1 MDLLERIKQVNKQ
14 SEENNRKSA
23 QAQAQQRLLTEQ
35 ISEKVAEYEQEF
47 GISFPNIEDEDKF
60 SKFLDRLV
68 RTTEDELLKQVEV
81 AEKVNQLILDGDI
94 EGAQELLGYDF
105 EANQVDDSDEED
117 IEEDVAEEEDIEED
131 VAEEDDTEDEPA
143 EEVEEVE
150 IAEEEVPEDEDDDI
164 EDEPQEEEIS
174 KPVRR
179 RPRRTVV
186 SNDLDL
192 DDLED
197 EEPVA
202 KPTKRRK
209 VVEEDEDL
217 SPFHAPER
225 KVIKDDLED
234 EEPVAKPKR
243 TRTRRAVVT
252 SNFDMDGEDTS
263 VSLEE
268 LNKVAQIS
276 PKGNPLEDVEEEEV
290 PTVRRRRRKMVAVP
304 DEEEVDDYVAPT
316 RPVRSGGSFKFD

>member
-47 GISFPNIEDEDKF
+47 GISFPNIEDGEKF
-60 SKFLDRLV
+60 SKFLNRLV
-68 RTTEDELLKQVEV
+68 KTTEDELLKQVEV

-105 EANQVDDSDEED
+105 EASQVDETD
-117 IEEDVAEEEDIEED
+117 EEDIEED
-131 VAEEDDTEDEPA
+131 VAEEDDTEEELA
-143 EEVEEVE
+143 EEVKEVE
-150 IAEEEVPEDEDDDI
+150 IDEEDTPEDEDEDI

-209 VVEEDEDL
+209 VVEDEDL

-225 KVIKDDLED
+225 RVIKDDLED

>member
-47 GISFPNIEDEDKF
+47 GISFPNIDDEAKF

-117 IEEDVAEEEDIEED
+117 IEEDV
-131 VAEEDDTEDEPA
+131 VEEDDTEDEPA
-143 EEVEEVE
+143 EEVEIAKEE
-150 IAEEEVPEDEDDDI
+150 IPEDKDEDI
-164 EDEPQEEEIS
+164 EDESQEEGIS
-174 KPVRR
+174 KPIRR

-209 VVEEDEDL
+209 VVED
-217 SPFHAPER
+217 
-225 KVIKDDLED
+225 DDLED

-252 SNFDMDGEDTS
+252 SNFDMDGEDSS

>member
-47 GISFPNIEDEDKF
+47 GISFPNIDDEAKF

-117 IEEDVAEEEDIEED
+117 IEEDVAEE
-131 VAEEDDTEDEPA
+131 DDTEEEPA

-150 IAEEEVPEDEDDDI
+150 IAEEEVPEDEDEDI

-186 SNDLDL
+186 SNDLGL

-209 VVEEDEDL
+209 VVED
-217 SPFHAPER
+217 
-225 KVIKDDLED
+225 DDLED
-234 EEPVAKPKR
+234 EAPVVKPKR

-252 SNFDMDGEDTS
+252 SNFDMEEDDSS

-268 LNKVAQIS
+268 LNKVANVS

-304 DEEEVDDYVAPT
+304 DDEGVDDYVAPT

>member
-117 IEEDVAEEEDIEED
+117 IEEDVAD
-131 VAEEDDTEDEPA
+131 EDDT

-150 IAEEEVPEDEDDDI
+150 IAEEEVPEDEDEDI

-209 VVEEDEDL
+209 VVEKDEDL

-234 EEPVAKPKR
+234 EAPVEKPKR
-243 TRTRRAVVT
+243 TRTRRSVVT
-252 SNFDMDGEDTS
+252 SNFDMGGEDSS

-268 LNKVAQIS
+268 LNKVAQLS

>member
-105 EANQVDDSDEED
+105 EASHVDGTEDED
-117 IEEDVAEEEDIEED
+117 IEEV
-131 VAEEDDTEDEPA
+131 V
-143 EEVEEVE
+143 EEVEELE
-150 IAEEEVPEDEDDDI
+150 DESTEDEAEYDDIAVADDENEATADIDDEDD
-164 EDEPQEEEIS
+164 EVEEEPQEEETP
-174 KPVRR
+174 KPIRR
-179 RPRRTVV
+179 RPRRTVETKE
-186 SNDLDL
+186 LDL
-192 DDLED
+192 DDLEE
-197 EEPVA
+197 EEP
-202 KPTKRRK
+202 
-209 VVEEDEDL
+209 
-217 SPFHAPER
+217 
-225 KVIKDDLED
+225 I
-234 EEPVAKPKR
+234 AKPKR
-243 TRTRRAVVT
+243 TRTRRSVVT
-252 SNFDMDGEDTS
+252 SNFDMEEDDTS

-268 LNKVAQIS
+268 LNKVANVS
-276 PKGNPLEDVEEEEV
+276 PKGASLDEVEEEEV
-290 PTVRRRRRKMVAVP
+290 PTVRRRRRRMVEVP
-304 DEEEVDDYVAPT
+304 VDDEDGVDDYVAPT

>member
-47 GISFPNIEDEDKF
+47 GISFPNINDEAKF

-117 IEEDVAEEEDIEED
+117 IEEDVAEE
-131 VAEEDDTEDEPA
+131 DDTEEELA

-150 IAEEEVPEDEDDDI
+150 ISEEEVPEDEDEDI
-164 EDEPQEEEIS
+164 EDEPQEEEIP
-174 KPVRR
+174 KPVRS
-179 RPRRTVV
+179 RPR
-186 SNDLDL
+186 
-192 DDLED
+192 
-197 EEPVA
+197 
-202 KPTKRRK
+202 
-209 VVEEDEDL
+209 
-217 SPFHAPER
+217 
-225 KVIKDDLED
+225 
-234 EEPVAKPKR
+234 
-243 TRTRRAVVT
+243 
-252 SNFDMDGEDTS
+252 
-263 VSLEE
+263 
-268 LNKVAQIS
+268 
-276 PKGNPLEDVEEEEV
+276 
-290 PTVRRRRRKMVAVP
+290 
-304 DEEEVDDYVAPT
+304 
-316 RPVRSGGSFKFD
+316 

>member
-60 SKFLDRLV
+60 SKFLGRLV

-105 EANQVDDSDEED
+105 EANQVNDSDEED
-117 IEEDVAEEEDIEED
+117 IEE
-131 VAEEDDTEDEPA
+131 VAEEDDTEDEPT
-143 EEVEEVE
+143 EEVE
-150 IAEEEVPEDEDDDI
+150 IDEEEVPEDADEDI
-164 EDEPQEEEIS
+164 ENEPREEEIS

-186 SNDLDL
+186 SNELDL
-192 DDLED
+192 DDLE

-243 TRTRRAVVT
+243 TRTRRPVVT
-252 SNFDMDGEDTS
+252 SNFDMEDEDSS

-276 PKGNPLEDVEEEEV
+276 PKGSPLEDVEEEEV

>member
-1 MDLLERIKQVNKQ
+1 MDLLERIKQANKQ

-47 GISFPNIEDEDKF
+47 GISFPNIEDEAKF

-117 IEEDVAEEEDIEED
+117 IEE
-131 VAEEDDTEDEPA
+131 VAEEDDTEDEPT
-143 EEVEEVE
+143 EEVE
-150 IAEEEVPEDEDDDI
+150 IDEEEVSEDEDEDI
-164 EDEPQEEEIS
+164 ENEPQEEEIS

-186 SNDLDL
+186 SNELDL

-243 TRTRRAVVT
+243 TRTRRPVVT
-252 SNFDMDGEDTS
+252 SNFDMEDEDSS

-276 PKGNPLEDVEEEEV
+276 PKGSPLEDVEEEEV

>member
-1 MDLLERIKQVNKQ
+1 MDLLERIKQANKQ

-47 GISFPNIEDEDKF
+47 GISFPNIEDEAKF

-117 IEEDVAEEEDIEED
+117 VEE
-131 VAEEDDTEDEPA
+131 VAEEDDTEDEPT
-143 EEVEEVE
+143 EEVE
-150 IAEEEVPEDEDDDI
+150 IDEEEVPEDEDEDI
-164 EDEPQEEEIS
+164 ENEPQEEEIS

-186 SNDLDL
+186 SNELDL
-192 DDLED
+192 DDLE

-243 TRTRRAVVT
+243 TRTRRPVVT
-252 SNFDMDGEDTS
+252 SNFDMEDEDSS

-276 PKGNPLEDVEEEEV
+276 PKGSPLEDVEEEEV

>member
-35 ISEKVAEYEQEF
+35 ISEKVADYEQEF

-105 EANQVDDSDEED
+105 EANQVDDSDED
-117 IEEDVAEEEDIEED
+117 DIEED
-131 VAEEDDTEDEPA
+131 VAEEDDTE
-143 EEVEEVE
+143 EELAEEVE
-150 IAEEEVPEDEDDDI
+150 IAEEEVPEDEDEDI
-164 EDEPQEEEIS
+164 EDEPQEEEIT

-209 VVEEDEDL
+209 VVED
-217 SPFHAPER
+217 
-225 KVIKDDLED
+225 DDLED
-234 EEPVAKPKR
+234 EAPVAKPKR

>member
-1 MDLLERIKQVNKQ
+1 MDLLERIKQANKQ

-47 GISFPNIEDEDKF
+47 GISFPNIEDEAKF

-105 EANQVDDSDEED
+105 KANQVDDSDEED
-117 IEEDVAEEEDIEED
+117 IEEVAEEVI
-131 VAEEDDTEDEPA
+131 EDEPD
-143 EEVEEVE
+143 EEVE
-150 IAEEEVPEDEDDDI
+150 IDEEEVSEDEDEDI
-164 EDEPQEEEIS
+164 ENEPQEEEIS

-186 SNDLDL
+186 SNELDL
-192 DDLED
+192 DDLE

-243 TRTRRAVVT
+243 TRTRRPVVT
-252 SNFDMDGEDTS
+252 SNFDMEDEDS
-263 VSLEE
+263 NISLEE

-276 PKGNPLEDVEEEEV
+276 PKGSPLEDVEEEEV

>member
-94 EGAQELLGYDF
+94 EGAQELLGYGF
-105 EANQVDDSDEED
+105 EANQVDDSDED
-117 IEEDVAEEEDIEED
+117 DIEED

-150 IAEEEVPEDEDDDI
+150 IAEEEVPEDEDEDI
-164 EDEPQEEEIS
+164 ENEPQEEEIS

-209 VVEEDEDL
+209 VVED
-217 SPFHAPER
+217 
-225 KVIKDDLED
+225 DDLED
-234 EEPVAKPKR
+234 EAPVAKPKR

-252 SNFDMDGEDTS
+252 SNFDMDGEDSS

-290 PTVRRRRRKMVAVP
+290 PTVRRRHRKMVAVP

>member
-60 SKFLDRLV
+60 SKFLGRLV

-94 EGAQELLGYDF
+94 EGAQELSGYDF

-117 IEEDVAEEEDIEED
+117 IEEDVAEEDN
-131 VAEEDDTEDEPA
+131 TEDEPA
-143 EEVEEVE
+143 EEVEDVE
-150 IAEEEVPEDEDDDI
+150 IAEEEVPEDEDI
-164 EDEPQEEEIS
+164 ENEPKEEEIS

-186 SNDLDL
+186 SNELDL
-192 DDLED
+192 DDLE
-197 EEPVA
+197 EESVA

-252 SNFDMDGEDTS
+252 SNFDMDEEDSS

>member
-1 MDLLERIKQVNKQ
+1 M
-14 SEENNRKSA
+14 
-23 QAQAQQRLLTEQ
+23 
-35 ISEKVAEYEQEF
+35 
-47 GISFPNIEDEDKF
+47 
-60 SKFLDRLV
+60 V

-117 IEEDVAEEEDIEED
+117 IEEDVAEE
-131 VAEEDDTEDEPA
+131 DDTEDEPA

-150 IAEEEVPEDEDDDI
+150 IDKEEVPEDEDEDI
-164 EDEPQEEEIS
+164 ENEPQEEEIS

-209 VVEEDEDL
+209 VVED
-217 SPFHAPER
+217 
-225 KVIKDDLED
+225 DDLED

-304 DEEEVDDYVAPT
+304 DEEGVDDYVAPT

>member
-47 GISFPNIEDEDKF
+47 GISFPNIEDGEKF

-105 EANQVDDSDEED
+105 EASHVDGTEDED
-117 IEEDVAEEEDIEED
+117 IEEV
-131 VAEEDDTEDEPA
+131 V
-143 EEVEEVE
+143 EEVEELEDESTEDEVE
-150 IAEEEVPEDEDDDI
+150 YDDIADADDENEISADVDDEDD
-164 EDEPQEEEIS
+164 EVEEEPQEKETPSPI
-174 KPVRR
+174 RR

-209 VVEEDEDL
+209 VVED
-217 SPFHAPER
+217 
-225 KVIKDDLED
+225 DDLED

-252 SNFDMDGEDTS
+252 SNFDMDGEDSS

>member
-1 MDLLERIKQVNKQ
+1 MDLLERIKQANKQ

-47 GISFPNIEDEDKF
+47 GISFPNIEDKAKF

-94 EGAQELLGYDF
+94 EGAQELLGYNF

-117 IEEDVAEEEDIEED
+117 IEE
-131 VAEEDDTEDEPA
+131 VAEEDDTEDEPT
-143 EEVEEVE
+143 EEVE
-150 IAEEEVPEDEDDDI
+150 IDEEGVSEDEDEDI
-164 EDEPQEEEIS
+164 ENEPQEEEIY

-186 SNDLDL
+186 SNELDL
-192 DDLED
+192 DDLE

-243 TRTRRAVVT
+243 TRTRRPVVT
-252 SNFDMDGEDTS
+252 SNFDMEDEDS
-263 VSLEE
+263 NVSLEE

-276 PKGNPLEDVEEEEV
+276 PKGSPLEDVEEEEV

>member
-47 GISFPNIEDEDKF
+47 GISFPNIEDDEKF
-60 SKFLDRLV
+60 SKFLNKLV

-105 EANQVDDSDEED
+105 EASQVDE
-117 IEEDVAEEEDIEED
+117 
-131 VAEEDDTEDEPA
+131 TEDEDTEEVV
-143 EEVEEVE
+143 EEVEELDDE
-150 IAEEEVPEDEDDDI
+150 STEDEAEDSDIADADDENETTVDVDYEDDEV
-164 EDEPQEEEIS
+164 EDEHQEEEIT
-174 KPVRR
+174 KPIRR
-179 RPRRTVV
+179 RPRRTVETKE
-186 SNDLDL
+186 LDL

-197 EEPVA
+197 EEP
-202 KPTKRRK
+202 
-209 VVEEDEDL
+209 
-217 SPFHAPER
+217 
-225 KVIKDDLED
+225 I
-234 EEPVAKPKR
+234 AKPKR
-243 TRTRRAVVT
+243 TRTRRSVVT
-252 SNFDMDGEDTS
+252 SNFDMEEDDTS

-268 LNKVAQIS
+268 LNKVANVS
-276 PKGNPLEDVEEEEV
+276 PKGVSLDEVEEEEV
-290 PTVRRRRRKMVAVP
+290 PTVRRRRRRMVEVP
-304 DEEEVDDYVAPT
+304 VDAEDGVDDYVAPT

>member
-47 GISFPNIEDEDKF
+47 GISFPNIKDEDKF

-68 RTTEDELLKQVEV
+68 RTMEDELLKQVEV

-117 IEEDVAEEEDIEED
+117 IEEDVAEEED
-131 VAEEDDTEDEPA
+131 TENEPA
-143 EEVEEVE
+143 EEVE
-150 IAEEEVPEDEDDDI
+150 IAEEEVPEDKDEDI

-209 VVEEDEDL
+209 VVEDEDL

-234 EEPVAKPKR
+234 EAPVAKPKR
-243 TRTRRAVVT
+243 TRIRRAVVT
-252 SNFDMDGEDTS
+252 SNFDMDGEDSS

-276 PKGNPLEDVEEEEV
+276 PKGNPLKDVEEEEV

>member
-47 GISFPNIEDEDKF
+47 GISFPNIDDEAKF

-105 EANQVDDSDEED
+105 EANQVDDFDEED
-117 IEEDVAEEEDIEED
+117 IEEDVAEEN
-131 VAEEDDTEDEPA
+131 DTEEELA

-150 IAEEEVPEDEDDDI
+150 IAEEEVPEDEDEDI

-179 RPRRTVV
+179 RPRRTVL

-209 VVEEDEDL
+209 VVED
-217 SPFHAPER
+217 
-225 KVIKDDLED
+225 DDLED
-234 EEPVAKPKR
+234 EAPVAKPKH
-243 TRTRRAVVT
+243 TRTRRVVVT

>member
-81 AEKVNQLILDGDI
+81 AEKVNQLILEGDI

-105 EANQVDDSDEED
+105 EANQVDDSY
-117 IEEDVAEEEDIEED
+117 EEDIEED
-131 VAEEDDTEDEPA
+131 VAEEDDTKDEPA

-150 IAEEEVPEDEDDDI
+150 IDKEEVPEDEDEDI
-164 EDEPQEEEIS
+164 ENEPQEEEIS

-186 SNDLDL
+186 SNYLDL

-209 VVEEDEDL
+209 VVED
-217 SPFHAPER
+217 
-225 KVIKDDLED
+225 DDLED
-234 EEPVAKPKR
+234 EAPVAKPKR

-252 SNFDMDGEDTS
+252 SNFDMDGEDSS

-268 LNKVAQIS
+268 LNKVANVS

>member
-47 GISFPNIEDEDKF
+47 GISFPNIEDDEKF
-60 SKFLDRLV
+60 SKFLNKLV

-105 EANQVDDSDEED
+105 EASQVDE
-117 IEEDVAEEEDIEED
+117 
-131 VAEEDDTEDEPA
+131 TEDEDTEEVVEVV
-143 EEVEEVE
+143 EEVEEL
-150 IAEEEVPEDEDDDI
+150 EDESTEDESEDGDIADADDENETTADAGDVDD
-164 EDEPQEEEIS
+164 EDEEEPQEEETP

-179 RPRRTVV
+179 RPRRTVTTEEV
-186 SNDLDL
+186 SL
-192 DDLED
+192 DDLE
-197 EEPVA
+197 E
-202 KPTKRRK
+202 
-209 VVEEDEDL
+209 
-217 SPFHAPER
+217 
-225 KVIKDDLED
+225 

-243 TRTRRAVVT
+243 TRTRRSVVT
-252 SNFDMDGEDTS
+252 SNFDMEEDDTS

-268 LNKVAQIS
+268 LNKVANVS
-276 PKGNPLEDVEEEEV
+276 PKGASLDELEEEEV
-290 PTVRRRRRKMVAVP
+290 PTVRRRRRRMVAVP
-304 DEEEVDDYVAPT
+304 VNDEDGVDDYVAPT
-316 RPVRSGGSFKFD
+316 RPARSGGSFKFD

>member
-105 EANQVDDSDEED
+105 EANQVDDSDEEG
-117 IEEDVAEEEDIEED
+117 IEED

-143 EEVEEVE
+143 EEVE
-150 IAEEEVPEDEDDDI
+150 IAEEEVPEDEDEDI

-209 VVEEDEDL
+209 VVED
-217 SPFHAPER
+217 
-225 KVIKDDLED
+225 DDLED

-290 PTVRRRRRKMVAVP
+290 PKVRRRRRKMVAVP

>member
-1 MDLLERIKQVNKQ
+1 MDLLERIKQANKQ

-47 GISFPNIEDEDKF
+47 GISFPNIEDEAKF

-117 IEEDVAEEEDIEED
+117 IEE
-131 VAEEDDTEDEPA
+131 VAEEDDTEDEPT
-143 EEVEEVE
+143 EEVE
-150 IAEEEVPEDEDDDI
+150 IDEEGVSEDEDEDI
-164 EDEPQEEEIS
+164 ENEPQEEEIS

-186 SNDLDL
+186 SNELDL
-192 DDLED
+192 DDLE

-243 TRTRRAVVT
+243 TRTRRPVVT
-252 SNFDMDGEDTS
+252 SNFDMEDEDSS

-276 PKGNPLEDVEEEEV
+276 PKGSPLEDVEEEEV

>member
-117 IEEDVAEEEDIEED
+117 IEEDVAEE
-131 VAEEDDTEDEPA
+131 DDTKEEPA

-150 IAEEEVPEDEDDDI
+150 IAEEEVPEDEDEDI
-164 EDEPQEEEIS
+164 ENEPQEEEIS

-186 SNDLDL
+186 SNELDL
-192 DDLED
+192 DDLE

-243 TRTRRAVVT
+243 TRTRRSVVT

>member
-1 MDLLERIKQVNKQ
+1 MDLLERIKQANKQ

-47 GISFPNIEDEDKF
+47 GISFPNIEDEAKF

-117 IEEDVAEEEDIEED
+117 IEE
-131 VAEEDDTEDEPA
+131 VAEEDDTEDEPT
-143 EEVEEVE
+143 EEVE
-150 IAEEEVPEDEDDDI
+150 IDEEEVSEDEDEDI
-164 EDEPQEEEIS
+164 ENEPQEEEIS

-186 SNDLDL
+186 SNELDL
-192 DDLED
+192 DDLE

-243 TRTRRAVVT
+243 TRTRRPVVT
-252 SNFDMDGEDTS
+252 SNFDMEDEDS
-263 VSLEE
+263 NVSLEE

-276 PKGNPLEDVEEEEV
+276 PKGNPLKDVEEEEV

>member
-117 IEEDVAEEEDIEED
+117 VEEDV
-131 VAEEDDTEDEPA
+131 VEEDDTEDEPA

-150 IAEEEVPEDEDDDI
+150 IAEEEVPEDEDEDI
-164 EDEPQEEEIS
+164 EDEPQEEKIS

-209 VVEEDEDL
+209 VVED
-217 SPFHAPER
+217 
-225 KVIKDDLED
+225 DDLED

>member
-1 MDLLERIKQVNKQ
+1 MDLLERIKQANKQ

-47 GISFPNIEDEDKF
+47 GISFPNIEDEAKF

-94 EGAQELLGYDF
+94 EGAQELLGYGF

-117 IEEDVAEEEDIEED
+117 IEE
-131 VAEEDDTEDEPA
+131 VAEEDDTEDEPT
-143 EEVEEVE
+143 EEVE
-150 IAEEEVPEDEDDDI
+150 IDEEGVSEDEDEDI
-164 EDEPQEEEIS
+164 ENEPQEEEIS
-174 KPVRR
+174 KPVRG

-186 SNDLDL
+186 SNELDL

-234 EEPVAKPKR
+234 EAPVVKPKR

-252 SNFDMDGEDTS
+252 SNFDMEDEESS

-276 PKGNPLEDVEEEEV
+276 PKGSPLEDVEEEEV

>member
-35 ISEKVAEYEQEF
+35 ISEKVAEYEQKF
-47 GISFPNIEDEDKF
+47 GISFPNIDDEAKF

-105 EANQVDDSDEED
+105 EANQVDDSDED
-117 IEEDVAEEEDIEED
+117 DIEED

-143 EEVEEVE
+143 KEVE
-150 IAEEEVPEDEDDDI
+150 IAEEEVPEDEDEDI
-164 EDEPQEEEIS
+164 ENEPQEEEIS

-209 VVEEDEDL
+209 VVED
-217 SPFHAPER
+217 
-225 KVIKDDLED
+225 DDLED
-234 EEPVAKPKR
+234 EAPVVKPKR
-243 TRTRRAVVT
+243 NRTRRAVVT

>member
-47 GISFPNIEDEDKF
+47 GISFPNIEDGEKF

-105 EANQVDDSDEED
+105 EASQVDE
-117 IEEDVAEEEDIEED
+117 
-131 VAEEDDTEDEPA
+131 T
-143 EEVEEVE
+143 
-150 IAEEEVPEDEDDDI
+150 EDEDD
-164 EDEPQEEEIS
+164 EDEDTADVDDEEDEVEEEPQEEEIT
-174 KPVRR
+174 KPIRR
-179 RPRRTVV
+179 RPRRTVTTEEV
-186 SNDLDL
+186 SL
-192 DDLED
+192 DDLE
-197 EEPVA
+197 E
-202 KPTKRRK
+202 
-209 VVEEDEDL
+209 
-217 SPFHAPER
+217 
-225 KVIKDDLED
+225 

-243 TRTRRAVVT
+243 TRTRRSVVT
-252 SNFDMDGEDTS
+252 SNFDMEEDDTS

-268 LNKVAQIS
+268 LNKVANVS
-276 PKGNPLEDVEEEEV
+276 PKGASLDELEEEEV
-290 PTVRRRRRKMVAVP
+290 PTVRRRRRRMVAVP
-304 DEEEVDDYVAPT
+304 VDDEDGVDDYVAPT

>member
-117 IEEDVAEEEDIEED
+117 IEEDVAEE
-131 VAEEDDTEDEPA
+131 DDTKDKPA

-150 IAEEEVPEDEDDDI
+150 ITEEDEPEDEDEDI
-164 EDEPQEEEIS
+164 ENETQEEEIS

-209 VVEEDEDL
+209 VVED
-217 SPFHAPER
+217 
-225 KVIKDDLED
+225 DDLED
-234 EEPVAKPKR
+234 EAPVVKPKR

>member
-47 GISFPNIEDEDKF
+47 GVSFPNIEDGEKF

-105 EANQVDDSDEED
+105 EANQVDGSD
-117 IEEDVAEEEDIEED
+117 EEDIEED
-131 VAEEDDTEDEPA
+131 VAEEDDTEEELA
-143 EEVEEVE
+143 EEVE
-150 IAEEEVPEDEDDDI
+150 ISEEEVPEDEDEDI

-186 SNDLDL
+186 SNELDL
-192 DDLED
+192 DDLE

-202 KPTKRRK
+202 KLTKRRK

-217 SPFHAPER
+217 SPFYAPER

-243 TRTRRAVVT
+243 TRTRRPVVT
-252 SNFDMDGEDTS
+252 SNFDMEDEDSS

-276 PKGNPLEDVEEEEV
+276 PKGSPLEDVEEEEV

>member
-47 GISFPNIEDEDKF
+47 GISFPNIDDEAKF

-117 IEEDVAEEEDIEED
+117 IEEDIAE
-131 VAEEDDTEDEPA
+131 EDEPA
-143 EEVEEVE
+143 EEVE
-150 IAEEEVPEDEDDDI
+150 IAEEEVPEDEDEDI
-164 EDEPQEEEIS
+164 ENEPQEEEIS

-197 EEPVA
+197 EEPVT

-209 VVEEDEDL
+209 VVED
-217 SPFHAPER
+217 
-225 KVIKDDLED
+225 DDLED
-234 EEPVAKPKR
+234 EAPIAKPKR
-243 TRTRRAVVT
+243 NRTRRAVVT

>member
-47 GISFPNIEDEDKF
+47 GISFPNIDDEAKF

-94 EGAQELLGYDF
+94 EGAQELLGYNF

-117 IEEDVAEEEDIEED
+117 IEEDVAEE
-131 VAEEDDTEDEPA
+131 DDTEEEPA

-150 IAEEEVPEDEDDDI
+150 IDEEDTPEDEDEDI

-209 VVEEDEDL
+209 VVE
-217 SPFHAPER
+217 
-225 KVIKDDLED
+225 DDNLED
-234 EEPVAKPKR
+234 EAPVAKPKR

-252 SNFDMDGEDTS
+252 SNFDMDGEDSS

-276 PKGNPLEDVEEEEV
+276 PKGSPLEDVEEEEV
-290 PTVRRRRRKMVAVP
+290 PTVRRRRRKMVAIP

>member
-1 MDLLERIKQVNKQ
+1 MDLLERIKQANKQ

-47 GISFPNIEDEDKF
+47 GISFPNIEDEAKF

-81 AEKVNQLILDGDI
+81 AEKVNQLILEGDI

-117 IEEDVAEEEDIEED
+117 IEEDVAEEDDIEE
-131 VAEEDDTEDEPA
+131 ESA
-143 EEVEEVE
+143 EEVE
-150 IAEEEVPEDEDDDI
+150 IDEEEVSEDEDEDI
-164 EDEPQEEEIS
+164 ENEPQEEEVS

-186 SNDLDL
+186 SNELDL
-192 DDLED
+192 DDLE

-209 VVEEDEDL
+209 VVEED
-217 SPFHAPER
+217 
-225 KVIKDDLED
+225 DLED
-234 EEPVAKPKR
+234 EAPVAKPKR

-268 LNKVAQIS
+268 LNKVAQLS

>member
-117 IEEDVAEEEDIEED
+117 IEEDVAEE
-131 VAEEDDTEDEPA
+131 DDTEDEPA
-143 EEVEEVE
+143 EEVE
-150 IAEEEVPEDEDDDI
+150 IAEEEVPEDEDEDI
-164 EDEPQEEEIS
+164 EDEPQEEEIP

-209 VVEEDEDL
+209 VVEDEDL

-234 EEPVAKPKR
+234 EAPVAKPKR

-252 SNFDMDGEDTS
+252 SNFDMDGEDSS

>member
-47 GISFPNIEDEDKF
+47 GISFPNIDDEAKF

-105 EANQVDDSDEED
+105 ETNQVDDSD
-117 IEEDVAEEEDIEED
+117 EEDIEED

-150 IAEEEVPEDEDDDI
+150 ISEGAEPEDEDI
-164 EDEPQEEEIS
+164 EDEPQEEEIP

-209 VVEEDEDL
+209 VVED
-217 SPFHAPER
+217 
-225 KVIKDDLED
+225 DDLED
-234 EEPVAKPKR
+234 EAPVVKPKR
-243 TRTRRAVVT
+243 NRTRRAVVT

-290 PTVRRRRRKMVAVP
+290 PTVRRRRRKMVTVP

>member
-1 MDLLERIKQVNKQ
+1 MDLLERIKQANKQ

-47 GISFPNIEDEDKF
+47 GISFPNIEDEAKF

-117 IEEDVAEEEDIEED
+117 IEE
-131 VAEEDDTEDEPA
+131 VAEEDDTEEELA

-150 IAEEEVPEDEDDDI
+150 IDEEEVPEDEDEDI

-179 RPRRTVV
+179 CPRRTVV
-186 SNDLDL
+186 SNELDL

-197 EEPVA
+197 EKPVA

-209 VVEEDEDL
+209 VVED
-217 SPFHAPER
+217 
-225 KVIKDDLED
+225 DDLED
-234 EEPVAKPKR
+234 EAPVAKPKR

-252 SNFDMDGEDTS
+252 SNFDMDGEDSS

-290 PTVRRRRRKMVAVP
+290 PTVRRRRRKMIAVP